1 MLTLTP
7 EEQSWLDAYRK
18 ALRQQ
23 FPGLVQDIIIF
34 GSKARGTARPDSDL
48 DVVLILREGDW
59 RLKDAVS
66 LPGYDLSIGT
76 NVVPSLQIYTAAEW
90 QQLRDRQ
97 SVFQEAVERE
107 GYRWY
112 EAASNSGR
120 CAC

>member
-97 SVFQEAVERE
+97 SVFQEAVERD
-107 GYRWY
+107 GI
-112 EAASNSGR
+112 SVV
-120 CAC
+120 

>member
-23 FPGLVQDIIIF
+23 FPGLVQGIIIF

-48 DVVLILREGDW
+48 DIVLILREGDW

-76 NVVPSLQIYTAAEW
+76 NVVPSLQVYTAAEW
-90 QQLRDRQ
+90 QQLRDWQ
-97 SVFQEAVERE
+97 SVFREAVERD
-107 GYRWY
+107 GV
-112 EAASNSGR
+112 SVI
-120 CAC
+120 

>member
-97 SVFQEAVERE
+97 SVFREAVERD
-107 GYRWY
+107 GI
-112 EAASNSGR
+112 SVV
-120 CAC
+120 